1 MALDQLKNSIKQRAQ
16 ELGFELCGI
25 APAEPSAFKAEFR
38 AWLEKGYE
46 GEMGYLS
53 WDPDRRLD
61 PSQLLPGAKSIVSVG
76 MNYYTESEADNAGP
90 DEAIFAR
97 YARNEDYHDVMTPR
111 LRELLAFIK
120 AQAGEGTEGKVYVDT
135 GPILE
140 REVAQRAGLGW
151 FGKNTMLINTRRGS
165 YFLLGEILL
174 NIPLEPDSPAV
185 GGCGTCTKCLE
196 ACPTGAIVR
205 PYEIDARR
213 CISYLTIEL
222 KGEIPEEHAGKIGNR
237 VFGCDIC
244 QEVCP
249 FTRRSTPTEEPAF
262 QPREAVVRPKLADL
276 VQMTEEEF
284 REKLKGNPVKRAKW
298 RGLMRNV
305 AAGLSSSDDP
315 AAEAALIAALDH
327 PEELVREQAELSLSM
342 IRKRRRAVG

>member
-1 MALDQLKNSIKQRAQ
+1 MAMDQLKNSIKQRAH

-53 WDPDRRLD
+53 RDPDRRLD

-120 AQAGEGTEGKVYVDT
+120 TLTGEGTEGRVYVDT

-140 REVAQRAGLGW
+140 REVARRAGLGW

-174 NIPLEPDSPAV
+174 NITLEPDNPAV
-185 GGCGTCTKCLE
+185 GGCGTCTKCLK

-237 VFGCDIC
+237 VFGCDVC
-244 QEVCP
+244 QECCP
-249 FTRRSTPTEEPAF
+249 FNVRRAVPTEEPAF
-262 QPREAVVRPKLADL
+262 QPREAAIRPKLADL
-276 VQMTEEEF
+276 LEMTEEEF
-284 REKLKGNPVKRAKW
+284 REKFRKSPVKRAKW
-298 RGLMRNV
+298 GGLLRNV
-305 AAGLSSSDDP
+305 AATLAVPDDP
-315 AAEAALIAALDH
+315 AAEAALTSALEH
-327 PEELVREQAELSLSM
+327 QEELVREQAGMSM
-342 IRKRRRAVG
+342 NIIGGRR